1 MKTGEEQ
8 GTHSRVI
15 IGVFH
20 PLGEKVRDQLLALR
34 KPTRAGGADG
44 VNLVV
49 PAPRVTLG
57 QLPGPVSSK
66 KPLGCHT
73 NPRREAGLGCS
84 GCSPHCP
91 LCALGSLGTQK
102 SWHRVQ
108 PQFQHL
114 QSE

>member
-49 PAPRVTLG
+49 LVHQVFWALSPRLG
-57 QLPGPVSSK
+57 DIFEMLKEGRDLLLQV
-66 KPLGCHT
+66 
-73 NPRREAGLGCS
+73 
-84 GCSPHCP
+84 
-91 LCALGSLGTQK
+91 ALGKRNL
-102 SWHRVQ
+102 
-108 PQFQHL
+108 
-114 QSE
+114 